1 RERKM
6 MAYVCVPVSG
16 EEIPLKTQALIDNH
30 VPDGE
35 SLIRLE
41 LEMLK
46 YNTSFFGKG
55 GSQGF
60 LPSLLS
66 RAGSSLP
73 SVIKTLIASLQSS
86 SAKNSPPSAN
96 SKPQ

>member
-1 RERKM
+1 MLKM

-46 YNTSFFGKG
+46 YNTSFSAKAGAKV
-55 GSQGF
+55 S
-60 LPSLLS
+60 PSLLS

-73 SVIKTLIASLQSS
+73 SVIKR
-86 SAKNSPPSAN
+86 
-96 SKPQ
+96 